1 MSVNN
6 LFDPNDK
13 TELAAGEDE
22 KVENET
28 ETVKKS
34 TKKSLKIKKGETKAK
49 RQRKVLL
56 EKIKKRQKEN
66 EKKMK
71 HQQNEIYRL
80 KSIKK
85 EINVE
90 EKEREDKKLI
100 KDLEEKH
107 RELFSTKRLGKLKFE
122 EPELDLK
129 LSEEITGN
137 LRTLKVIL

>member
-6 LFDPNDK
+6 LFDSNDK
-13 TELAAGEDE
+13 EQLGQKEE
-22 KVENET
+22 ENEKENNT
-28 ETVKKS
+28 TVNKSNKKS
-34 TKKSLKIKKGETKAK
+34 SKIKKGETKVK

-100 KDLEEKH
+100 KDLEDKH

-129 LSEEITGN
+129 LSDEITGN
-137 LRTLKVIL
+137 LRTLKVT